1 MRVGTFCSGT
11 DAPIIALR
19 RVGVAHT
26 HIFSAES
33 NKHARAF
40 IMRNSPPQHLFGDVL
55 ELDATA
61 LPDVD
66 LFCAGPPCQLYS
78 KMNPRQVED
87 RADGMLD
94 IRVCVL
100 RKCLEFIVVKTP
112 QFAVVENVIQL
123 RKFWTDVRQTGTG
136 TGEGDSSEGSFV
148 SLWARDIS
156 PLIDR
161 VRERYEIHLSELNPI
176 DYGCPQQ
183 RQRLYVV
190 MIKKGTLAFSFSFPP
205 PIPLETSYNDI
216 LEHVEDGEI
225 GNWEK
230 KIVEKALVIKPTAV
244 GVHNINVLSVQ
255 VCKDKMCLKNRP
267 YASCLLSGSP
277 SVVLEKKRRLTRR
290 ELIRLQGFTDDEDFG
305 TLSYLQINKL
315 VGNAMNINVLTH
327 LFAALFDS

>member
-19 RVGVAHT
+19 KVGVAHT

-33 NKHARAF
+33 NKHAREF
-40 IMRNSPPQHLFGDVL
+40 ILRNSPPQHLLGDVM
-55 ELDATA
+55 ELDVTS

-66 LFCAGPPCQLYS
+66 FFCAGPPCQLYS

-87 RADGMLD
+87 RADGLLD
-94 IRVCVL
+94 ARVCVL
-100 RKCLEFIVVKTP
+100 KKCLEFVVVKTP
-112 QFAVVENVIQL
+112 QFAVLENVIQL
-123 RKFWTDVRQTGTG
+123 RKFWTDVRTG
-136 TGEGDSSEGSFV
+136 GEGDSRETSFV
-148 SLWARDIS
+148 SIWAREIS

-161 VRERYEIHLSELNPI
+161 VRERYEIHFRELNPI
-176 DYGCPQQ
+176 NYGCPQQ

-190 MIKKGTLAFSFSFPP
+190 MIKKETIPSSFSFPLA
-205 PIPLETSYNDI
+205 IPLETSYNDI
-216 LEHVEDGEI
+216 LENVEDGEI

-290 ELIRLQGFTDDEDFG
+290 ELIRFQGFTDDEDFG

-315 VGNAMNINVLTH
+315 VGNAMNVNVLTH